1 MATVQHARVVYKS
14 TDLIIS
20 TEELDQLCRE
30 ANLDPCDVGIVKLE
44 MERQGLIAVGSNDQ
58 GVKVWFGLSV
68 YVTVD

>member
-30 ANLDPCDVGIVKLE
+30 ANLDPCDAGIVKLE

-58 GVKVWFGLSV
+58 GVKVWFGLSA